1 MAKTTIIGATAAIVS
16 SIKLEDIAMLEK
28 YKPEGLVL
36 KEVGDDGKA
45 VEVFR
50 IGSGSGNGTIGK
62 YGANFGAA
70 TNAEGFAVVT
80 VQIPEGVDDAVGFIA
95 DKFGPALMKLNKVE
109 AQIPDALAAVEFERE
124 EILENITL
132 A

>member
-1 MAKTTIIGATAAIVS
+1 MAKCTVIGNTAAIVS
-16 SIKLEDIAMLEK
+16 GVKLEDVLVLEK
-28 YKPEGLVL
+28 YKPKALIL
-36 KEVGDDGKA
+36 KEQNDDGKP

-62 YGANFGAA
+62 FGVNFGSA

-80 VQIPEGVDDAVGFIA
+80 VQMPEGVDDAVGFIA
-95 DKFGPALMKLNKVE
+95 DNFGPALVMLNKVE
-109 AQIPDALAAVEFERE
+109 EQVPAALATVESERA